1 MPRFKMWRV
10 AVCVVLLLGS
20 ANGLYASGQAHA
32 AKGSATEVKTVK
44 KQSTKPS
51 DNSKKIEY
59 ARSTVERL
67 NVRTE
72 PNLKAAVIQLI
83 GKQNT
88 YQVLD
93 KKGKWIKIK
102 LAKSDGWVHTDY
114 IEYVK
119 DGNKGTVKDETKI
132 VKNET
137 KAVKNETKAVKDETK
152 AVKDETK
159 VVKDETKVVKDE
171 TKVVKDETKVVKDET
186 KVVKQE
192 QDKFQSGQ
200 EEKPQTVEQNKP
212 DQAADGE
219 SDAGDKSDSV
229 VKIVDVTNLRVGPG
243 MDFEIVGKAQPGES
257 YTIVES
263 DGEWFKVA
271 LQDGNTAY
279 IAGWVVQ
286 IGSANDAQ
294 DTAGQSNAEV
304 NYENQVFIYSSHNR
318 ESWRSVARNVKGSSV
333 DDRDINIATV
343 GRYLGDVL
351 QEKGVPTFV
360 NNIDIA
366 RRLEEQRLSYSKSY
380 EESRRAI
387 NTALKTNPSLTYFLD
402 IHRDSDVPKQTTTT
416 SINGESYARILFV
429 IGTNHS
435 NYAKNKQFADALN
448 ELLKQNY
455 PGISRGVLLKS
466 AKQGNGEYNQ
476 SVSTGSLLIE
486 IGGANNTFQE
496 SQRAA
501 EALADVFSQ
510 YYHSKK

>member
-1 MPRFKMWRV
+1 M
-10 AVCVVLLLGS
+10 LGS
-20 ANGLYASGQAHA
+20 VNTVYASGQAQA
-32 AKGSATEVKTVK
+32 AKANAAEVKTVN
-44 KQSTKPS
+44 KQNAKPS
-51 DNSKKIEY
+51 DNSKKVEY
-59 ARSTVERL
+59 VKSTVDRL
-67 NVRTE
+67 NVRKE
-72 PNLKAAVIQLI
+72 PSLKASVIQMI
-83 GKQNT
+83 GKGTT

-93 KKGKWIKIK
+93 KKEKWVKIK

-114 IEYVK
+114 LEYVK
-119 DGNKGTVKDETKI
+119 SDDKAT
-132 VKNET
+132 KNET
-137 KAVKNETKAVKDETK
+137 KATNVKDES
-152 AVKDETK
+152 
-159 VVKDETKVVKDE
+159 
-171 TKVVKDETKVVKDET
+171 

-192 QDKFQSGQ
+192 QDKFQSGK
-200 EEKPQTVEQNKP
+200 EEKPQIVVPDKS
-212 DQAADGE
+212 DQAADAE
-219 SDAGDKSDSV
+219 SGSVAEGASV

-243 MDFEIVGKAQPGES
+243 MDYEIVGKAQPGES

-263 DGEWFKVA
+263 DGEWYKVT

-286 IGSANDAQ
+286 IGSANDKQ
-294 DTAGQSNAEV
+294 PPAGQSNAEL
-304 NYENQVFIYSSHNR
+304 NYENKVFIYSSHNQ

-333 DDRDINIATV
+333 DDREINISMV
-343 GRYLGDVL
+343 GRHLGEAL
-351 QEKGVPTFV
+351 QENGIPTFV

-387 NTALKTNPSLTYFLD
+387 NTALKMNPSLTYFLD

-416 SINGESYARILFV
+416 SIKGESYARILFV

-455 PGISRGVLLKS
+455 PGLSRGVLLKS

-476 SVSTGSLLIE
+476 SISPGSLLIE
-486 IGGANNTFQE
+486 IGGTNNTPQE

-501 EALADVFSQ
+501 EALADVFAQ
-510 YYHSKK
+510 YYHSKE

>member
-32 AKGSATEVKTVK
+32 AKGNAAEVKTVK

-72 PNLKAAVIQLI
+72 PNLKAAVIQMI
-83 GKQNT
+83 GKQGT

-93 KKGKWIKIK
+93 KQGKWIKIK

-119 DGNKGTVKDETKI
+119 DGNKGTVKDETKV

-137 KAVKNETKAVKDETK
+137 KAAKDETKAAKNETKA
-152 AVKDETK
+152 
-159 VVKDETKVVKDE
+159 
-171 TKVVKDETKVVKDET
+171 VKDET

-219 SDAGDKSDSV
+219 SDAGDKSASV

-271 LQDGNTAY
+271 MQDGSTAY

-333 DDRDINIATV
+333 DDRDINIAMV

-435 NYAKNKQFADALN
+435 NHAKNKQFADELN

-501 EALADVFSQ
+501 EALADVFAQ
-510 YYHSKK
+510 YYHSNK

>member
-1 MPRFKMWRV
+1 MWRV

-32 AKGSATEVKTVK
+32 AKGSAAEVKTVK

-67 NVRTE
+67 NVRKE
-72 PNLKAAVIQLI
+72 PNLKAAVIQMI

-137 KAVKNETKAVKDETK
+137 KAD
-152 AVKDETK
+152 
-159 VVKDETKVVKDE
+159 
-171 TKVVKDETKVVKDET
+171 KDETKVVKDET

-219 SDAGDKSDSV
+219 SDAGDKSASV
-229 VKIVDVTNLRVGPG
+229 VQIVDVTNLRVGPG
-243 MDFEIVGKAQPGES
+243 MDYEIVGKAQPGES

-271 LQDGNTAY
+271 LQDGSTAY

-286 IGSANDAQ
+286 TGSANDAQ

-333 DDRDINIATV
+333 DDRDINIAMV

-510 YYHSKK
+510 YYHSKQ

>member
-1 MPRFKMWRV
+1 MILPRFKMWRV

-20 ANGLYASGQAHA
+20 VNSLYAPGQAHA
-32 AKGSATEVKTVK
+32 AKGSAAEVKTVK
-44 KQSTKPS
+44 KQDTNTKAS
-51 DNSKKIEY
+51 DHVKKVEY

-72 PNLKAAVIQLI
+72 PNLKAAVIQMI
-83 GKQNT
+83 GKQNI

-93 KKGKWIKIK
+93 KQGKWIKIK
-102 LAKSDGWVHTDY
+102 LAKSNGWVHSDY
-114 IEYVK
+114 IEYVQ
-119 DGNKGTVKDETKI
+119 DGNKGTVKNDTKATQGETKV
-132 VKNET
+132 VKNDT
-137 KAVKNETKAVKDETK
+137 KATQ
-152 AVKDETK
+152 DETK
-159 VVKDETKVVKDE
+159 VVKNDTKA
-171 TKVVKDETKVVKDET
+171 TQGET

-200 EEKPQTVEQNKP
+200 EEKPQSVEQNKP
-212 DQAADGE
+212 DQAANGE
-219 SDAGDKSDSV
+219 SDAGDQGASV

-263 DGEWFKVA
+263 DGDWYKVA
-271 LQDGNTAY
+271 LQDGGMAY

-286 IGSANDAQ
+286 IDSANGAQ
-294 DTAGQSNAEV
+294 DPAGQSNAEV

-333 DDRDINIATV
+333 DDRDMNIAMV
-343 GRYLGDVL
+343 GRYLGEVL

-402 IHRDSDVPKQTTTT
+402 IHRDSDVPKQTTTA

-429 IGTNHS
+429 IGTNHN

-455 PGISRGVLLKS
+455 PGLSRGVLLKT

-476 SVSTGSLLIE
+476 SVSPGSILIE

-510 YYHSKK
+510 YYHSKE

>member
-1 MPRFKMWRV
+1 LPRFKMWRV

-20 ANGLYASGQAHA
+20 ANAIYASGQAQA
-32 AKGSATEVKTVK
+32 AKGSAAEVKTVN
-44 KQSTKPS
+44 KQNVKSS

-59 ARSTVERL
+59 VKSTVDRL
-67 NVRTE
+67 NVRKE
-72 PNLKAAVIQLI
+72 PNLKASVIQMI
-83 GKQNT
+83 GKGNT

-93 KKGKWIKIK
+93 KKEKWIKIK

-114 IEYVK
+114 LEYVK
-119 DGNKGTVKDETKI
+119 DGNKGT
-132 VKNET
+132 
-137 KAVKNETKAVKDETK
+137 A
-152 AVKDETK
+152 
-159 VVKDETKVVKDE
+159 
-171 TKVVKDETKVVKDET
+171 KDET

-192 QDKFQSGQ
+192 QDKFQSDK
-200 EEKPQTVEQNKP
+200 EEKPQVVVPNKS
-212 DQAADGE
+212 DQAADAE
-219 SDAGDKSDSV
+219 SGSVDESASV

-243 MDFEIVGKAQPGES
+243 MDYEVVGKAQPGES
-257 YTIVES
+257 YTIIES
-263 DGEWFKVA
+263 DGEWFKVT

-286 IGSANDAQ
+286 VGSVNDTQAP
-294 DTAGQSNAEV
+294 AGQSNAEI
-304 NYENQVFIYSSHNR
+304 NYENKVFIYSSHNR
-318 ESWRSVARNVKGSSV
+318 ESWRGVARNVKGSSV
-333 DDRDINIATV
+333 DDRELNISMI
-343 GRYLGDVL
+343 GRHLGEVL
-351 QEKGVPTFV
+351 QQNGIPTFV

-387 NTALKTNPSLTYFLD
+387 NTGLKMNPSLTYFLD

-416 SINGESYARILFV
+416 SIKGENYARILFV

-476 SVSTGSLLIE
+476 SISPGSLLIE
-486 IGGANNTFQE
+486 IGGANNTPEE

-501 EALADVFSQ
+501 EALADVFAQ
-510 YYHSKK
+510 YYHSME

>member
-32 AKGSATEVKTVK
+32 AKGNAAEVKTVK
-44 KQSTKPS
+44 KQSAKPS

-72 PNLKAAVIQLI
+72 PNLKAAVIQMI
-83 GKQNT
+83 GKQGT

-93 KKGKWIKIK
+93 KQGKWIKIK

-119 DGNKGTVKDETKI
+119 DGNKGTVKDETK
-132 VKNET
+132 V
-137 KAVKNETKAVKDETK
+137 VKDETK

-159 VVKDETKVVKDE
+159 AIKDETKATKDE
-171 TKVVKDETKVVKDET
+171 I

-219 SDAGDKSDSV
+219 SDAGDKSASV

-263 DGEWFKVA
+263 EGEWFKVA
-271 LQDGNTAY
+271 MQDGSTAY

-286 IGSANDAQ
+286 IGSTNDAQ

-333 DDRDINIATV
+333 DDRDINIAMV

-435 NYAKNKQFADALN
+435 NHAKNKQFADELN

-501 EALADVFSQ
+501 EALADVFAQ
-510 YYHSKK
+510 YYHSNK